1 MELIAAAGAT
11 TVIIGS
17 ITYGFYKFAG
27 KSKPVDEESA
37 QVDYIFSKS
46 TKSPKQK
53 IINVIDNSEKSLDI
67 AMFLL
72 TEGDFV
78 THITKA
84 NKRGV
89 NVRVISDKT
98 QAADQTKQTAH
109 IQKLIQSGVPVKI
122 NTHDGNM
129 HLKVMISDKKL
140 TTSGSYNFTYS
151 AENKN
156 DEVLVI
162 IKSKKIAE
170 EWADKFDEMWNDSKQ
185 YSPYPYDS
193 QEKHAL

>member
-1 MELIAAAGAT
+1 MELLAAAGAT

-27 KSKPVDEESA
+27 KDKPVEVEPA

-46 TKSPKQK
+46 NKSPKQK
-53 IINVIDNSEKSLDI
+53 VINVIDNSEKSLDI

-78 THITKA
+78 THISKA
-84 NKRGV
+84 TQRGV
-89 NVRVISDKT
+89 NVRVITDKT
-98 QAADQTKQTAH
+98 QVVDQTKQTAN

-122 NTHDGNM
+122 NTHEGNM

-170 EWADKFDEMWNDSKQ
+170 EWTDKFNEMWNDSTQ

-193 QEKHAL
+193 QEKRAL